1 MNFVSDLKGMK
12 IYEKFGDTKMNELNF
27 NLTNF
32 DEYWQSLTIADDF
45 IFCKVFQDAELCRE
59 LLEILLD
66 IKIDHVEYPE
76 SQKEFKSGIFSKGI
90 RLDVFV
96 QDSTRVFDV
105 EIQTAKQGDLA
116 LRTRYYHSAM
126 DTSLLHSGQYYTEL
140 KESYVI
146 FLCLFDPIGKGLPL
160 YHYVTKEINSNDI
173 LNDKRHTV
181 LYNINAFAK
190 LQQSEKRALL
200 EYIALG
206 KKNTHFANR
215 LERRVLA
222 VKNND
227 DWRIDKMTYE
237 MKIHEAAL
245 EARKVALAEG
255 REEGFE
261 RGANEQK
268 ILMAERM
275 LSNNVPLEDI
285 LLYTG
290 LSEEEIKAL

>member
-1 MNFVSDLKGMK
+1 
-12 IYEKFGDTKMNELNF
+12 MNELNF

-105 EIQTAKQGDLA
+105 EIQTAKQGNLA

-160 YHYVTKEINSNDI
+160 YHYVTKEMNSNDI

-181 LYNINAFAK
+181 LYNVSAFAK
-190 LQQSEKRALL
+190 LKQSEKRALL

-215 LERRVLA
+215 L
-222 VKNND
+222 
-227 DWRIDKMTYE
+227 
-237 MKIHEAAL
+237 
-245 EARKVALAEG
+245 
-255 REEGFE
+255 
-261 RGANEQK
+261 
-268 ILMAERM
+268 
-275 LSNNVPLEDI
+275 
-285 LLYTG
+285 
-290 LSEEEIKAL
+290 

>member
-1 MNFVSDLKGMK
+1 M
-12 IYEKFGDTKMNELNF
+12 
-27 NLTNF
+27 NF

-126 DTSLLHSGQYYTEL
+126 DTGLLQSGQYYTEL

-146 FLCLFDPIGKGLPL
+146 FLCMFDPLGKGLPL
-160 YHYVTKEINSNDI
+160 YHYVTKEMNSNDI

-190 LQQSEKRALL
+190 LQQSEKRSLL

-206 KKNTHFANR
+206 KKNTHFADR
-215 LERRVLA
+215 LESRVLA

-237 MKIHEAAL
+237 MKIL
-245 EARKVALAEG
+245 EERRDAWQQSREIALAEG
-255 REEGFE
+255 LERGISQGFE
-261 RGANEQK
+261 QGVHEQK

-275 LSNNVPLEDI
+275 LSNNAPLEDI

-290 LSEEEIKAL
+290 LSKEEIEGLRNI

>member
-1 MNFVSDLKGMK
+1 MS
-12 IYEKFGDTKMNELNF
+12 ELNF

-96 QDSTRVFDV
+96 QDSERVFDV

-146 FLCLFDPIGKGLPL
+146 FLCMFDPIGKSLPL

-190 LQQSEKRALL
+190 LHTSEKRSLL

-215 LERRVLA
+215 LESRVLA

-245 EARKVALAEG
+245 EARNVALAED

-261 RGANEQK
+261 RGISQGVERGANNRSIE
-268 ILMAERM
+268 IASRM
-275 LSNNVPLEDI
+275 LSRGFSYNDI
-285 LLYTG
+285 IDMTE
-290 LSEEEIKAL
+290 LSEEEIKNL

>member
-1 MNFVSDLKGMK
+1 
-12 IYEKFGDTKMNELNF
+12 MNELNF

-32 DEYWQSLTIADDF
+32 DEYWQNLTIADDF
-45 IFCKVFQDAELCRE
+45 IFCKVFQDTELCRE
-59 LLEILLD
+59 MLEILLD

-126 DTSLLHSGQYYTEL
+126 DTGLLQSGQYYTEL

-146 FLCLFDPIGKGLPL
+146 FLCMFDPIGKGLPL
-160 YHYVTKEINSNDI
+160 YNFRTIEENHPDI
-173 LNDKRHTV
+173 FLNDKRHTV

-190 LQQSEKRALL
+190 LHTSEKRALL

-215 LERRVLA
+215 LESRVLA

-255 REEGFE
+255 LE

-275 LSNNVPLEDI
+275 LSRGFSYNDI
-285 LLYTG
+285 VDITG
-290 LSEEEIKAL
+290 LSLEEIEGLRA

>member
-1 MNFVSDLKGMK
+1 
-12 IYEKFGDTKMNELNF
+12 MNELNF
-27 NLTNF
+27 SIANF
-32 DEYWQSLTIADDF
+32 DEYWQSLTITDDF

-76 SQKEFKSGIFSKGI
+76 PQKEFKSGIFSKGI

-126 DTSLLHSGQYYTEL
+126 DTGLLQSGQYYTEL

-146 FLCLFDPIGKGLPL
+146 FLCMFDPIGKNFPM
-160 YHYVTKEINSNDI
+160 YDFITQERTHPDI
-173 LNDKRHTV
+173 FLNDKRHTV

-215 LERRVLA
+215 LESRVLA

-227 DWRIDKMTYE
+227 DWRTDKMTYE
-237 MKIHEAAL
+237 MKIL
-245 EARKVALAEG
+245 EERRDAWQQSREIALAEG

-261 RGANEQK
+261 QGANKQK

-275 LSNNVPLEDI
+275 LSNNAPLEDI

-290 LSEEEIKAL
+290 LSKEEIESLRNI

>member
-1 MNFVSDLKGMK
+1 MK
-12 IYEKFGDTKMNELNF
+12 NLECYEMNELNF

-126 DTSLLHSGQYYTEL
+126 DTGLLQSGQYYTEL

-146 FLCLFDPIGKGLPL
+146 FLCMFDPIGKGLPL
-160 YHYVTKEINSNDI
+160 YNFRTIEENHPDI
-173 LNDKRHTV
+173 FLNDKRHTV

-190 LQQSEKRALL
+190 LHTSEKRALL

-215 LERRVLA
+215 LESRVLA